1 MLFSICDY
9 IGEHKEIPV
18 DVSCEIGQLLIRGYD
33 IRNIYISIP
42 GCIPYMT
49 FEGLTMKITLMDEFQ
64 AIIVM
69 EE

>member
-1 MLFSICDY
+1 MMFSICDF
-9 IGEHKEIPV
+9 IGEHKEIPG

-42 GCIPYMT
+42 ECIPYMT
-49 FEGLTMKITLMDEFQ
+49 FEGLTMKHTLMDDGQ

-69 EE
+69 E

>member
-9 IGEHKEIPV
+9 IGEHKEIPG
-18 DVSCEIGQLLIRGYD
+18 DVSYEIGQLLTRGYD

-42 GCIPYMT
+42 EDIPYMT
-49 FEGLTMKITLMDEFQ
+49 FERLVMKYTIVDDEQ
-64 AIIVM
+64 AIVVM

>member
-1 MLFSICDY
+1 M
-9 IGEHKEIPV
+9 EIPG

-33 IRNIYISIP
+33 VRNIYISIP
-42 GCIPYMT
+42 EEIPYMT
-49 FEGLTMKITLMDEFQ
+49 FKGLTMKQTVIDDEQ

>member
-9 IGEHKEIPV
+9 IGEHTEIPG

-33 IRNIYISIP
+33 VRNIYISIP
-42 GCIPYMT
+42 EEIPYMT
-49 FEGLTMKITLMDEFQ
+49 FKGLTMKQTVIDDEQ

>member
-9 IGEHKEIPV
+9 IAEHKEIP
-18 DVSCEIGQLLIRGYD
+18 DNVSCQIGELLIKGYD

-42 GCIPYMT
+42 NCIPYMT
-49 FEGLTMKITLMDEFQ
+49 FEGLTMKYTIFRDDE
-64 AIIVM
+64 ASIIM

>member
-9 IGEHKEIPV
+9 IRYRKEIPG
-18 DVSCEIGQLLIRGYD
+18 DVSCEIGQLLTRGYD

-42 GCIPYMT
+42 EDIPYMA
-49 FEGLTMKITLMDEFQ
+49 FEGLSMKYTLIDGDEL
-64 AIIVM
+64 IIVM